1 MRILFI
7 GDIVGRSGR
16 RVLKETLQKIKN
28 EEKIDLVIAN
38 VENLSGGFGVTL
50 DKFEEI
56 LNYGVDI
63 ATSGNHIWDNKEY
76 KKVFEKYPDKIL
88 RPLNY
93 PDGTPGR
100 GSVLFDVNGNRVLI
114 INIQGRTFMEPI
126 DCPFRKIDEELRKF
140 DDIIIKIVDFHAEA
154 TSEKRAMLYH
164 LSGRVSALIGT
175 HTHVQTADEEILP
188 SGTSYITDVGMTG
201 SFDSV
206 IGIEKQNALYHF
218 ITRLPTRFNV
228 ASDDLRLNSVLLEIN
243 EKNGKT
249 LIIKRYNLNLRKEG
263 VAHGEKATGT

>member
-16 RVLKETLQKIKN
+16 RVLKEALQKII
-28 EEKIDLVIAN
+28 EENRIDFVIGN

-56 LNYGVDI
+56 LSYGVNV

-76 KKVFEKYPDKIL
+76 MKVFEKYGDRIL

-93 PDGTPGR
+93 PPNVPGK
-100 GSVLFDVNGNRVLI
+100 GSLICDVNGVKVLV

-126 DCPFRKIDEELRKF
+126 DCPFRVVEDEIKKYN
-140 DDIIIKIVDFHAEA
+140 DIIIKIVDFHAEA
-154 TSEKRAMLYH
+154 TSEKRAMLH
-164 LSGRVSALIGT
+164 FLSGKVSALIGT
-175 HTHVQTADEEILP
+175 HTHVQTADEEILD
-188 SGTSYITDVGMTG
+188 SGTAYITDVGMTG

-206 IGIEKQNALYHF
+206 IGIEKDLALYHF
-218 ITRLPTRFNV
+218 ITKLPVRFKV
-228 ASDDLRLNSVLLEIN
+228 SGDDLRFNGVLLEIS
-243 EKNGKT
+243 EKSGKT
-249 LIIKRYNLNLRKEG
+249 LKIERLNLNLKKEG
-263 VAHGEKATGT
+263 AKDGEKTS

>member
-7 GDIVGRSGR
+7 GDVIGKAGR
-16 RVLKETLQKIKN
+16 RVLKETLQKIIN

-50 DKFEEI
+50 EKFEEI
-56 LNYGVDI
+56 LSYGVSI
-63 ATSGNHIWDNKEY
+63 GTSGNHIWDNKEY
-76 KKVFEKYPDKIL
+76 IKVFEKYPDKIL

-93 PDGTPGR
+93 PDGTPGK
-100 GSVLFDVNGNRVLI
+100 GSTIFNVNGNKVLI

-126 DCPFRKIDEELRKF
+126 DCPFRKIDEELKKY

-188 SGTSYITDVGMTG
+188 TGTSFITDVGMTG

-206 IGIEKQNALYHF
+206 IGIEKEKALFHF
-218 ITRLPTRFNV
+218 ITRLPTRFEV
-228 ASDDLRLNSVLLEIN
+228 ASGDLRLNSVLLEIN